1 MDLSLNNNRPSF
13 GMAVLFEKSATPV
26 MKEQATK
33 LSKKGYQKFWDGIES
48 AINRQEANPNN
59 IIVRKAKHRN
69 ALVAEVVDADTANAM
84 KNYVTAQGLISRN
97 GSLKFLN
104 RAEKRANALDD
115 LNRKVDNLPKAVE
128 DVEEMII
135 EA

>member
-1 MDLSLNNNRPSF
+1 MDLSVSNNRPSF
-13 GMAVLFEKSATPV
+13 GMAVLFEKSASPV

-48 AINRQEANPNN
+48 AINRQENNPNN
-59 IIVRKAKHRN
+59 IIIRKAKHRN

-84 KNYVTAQGLISRN
+84 KSYVSAQGVFSRN
-97 GSLKFLN
+97 GSLKFLEK
-104 RAEKRANALDD
+104 AENRANALED
-115 LNRKVDNLPKAVE
+115 LNAKVENLPKVPEAP
-128 DVEEMII
+128 DVIF